1 MQFPL
6 IKNASQGA
14 KLLTFIL
21 LLIFGLL
28 FSSILSAFFLLSG
41 EGMNDITNLQIGQV
55 ISQVFGFMLP
65 PILYVMLVKEKPF
78 NYLGFKKLQPWSL
91 LGIVAIFTV
100 IPFLAMVTEWNDNVS
115 LPESMATL
123 EQMLRNI
130 QQLANDT
137 TEKFMT
143 EGSLFSGLLIVAAL
157 AAISEELLFRS
168 VIQKAFIK
176 ICKNAHVGIIL
187 TAIVFSAFHGDFFGF
202 VPRFILGLMLGYM
215 FYLSGSIFP
224 SMLMHFVN
232 NGTIVM
238 LYYLNKKEV
247 INVDIE
253 TFGLTDNVLVIALS
267 LIVTVAIFV
276 VCYRFRNKE
285 ADARGASL
293 LNNGD

>member
-6 IKNASQGA
+6 IKNASQGT
-14 KLLTFIL
+14 KLLIFIL
-21 LLIFGLL
+21 LLVFGLV
-28 FSSILSAFFLLSG
+28 FSSVLAAFFMLSG
-41 EGMNDITNLQIGQV
+41 DGMNDITNVQIGQV

-65 PILYVMLVKEKPF
+65 PILYVMAVKKEPF
-78 NYLGFKKLQPWSL
+78 KYLGFKKLQPWSL
-91 LGIVAIFTV
+91 LGIVAIFTI

-115 LPESMATL
+115 LPESMASL
-123 EQMLRNI
+123 EQKLRYI
-130 QQLANDT
+130 QEVANDT
-137 TEKFMT
+137 TERFMT

-168 VIQKAFIK
+168 VIQKAFVK
-176 ICKNAHVGIIL
+176 LCKNAHVGIIL

-253 TFGLTDNVLVIALS
+253 TFGLTDNVLVIILS
-267 LIVTVAIFV
+267 LVTTVAIFIA
-276 VCYRFRNKE
+276 CNRFRNKE

>member
-1 MQFPL
+1 MNFPL

-41 EGMNDITNLQIGQV
+41 DGMNDITNLQIGQV

-123 EQMLRNI
+123 EQTLRNI
-130 QQLANDT
+130 QKLANDT

-168 VIQKAFIK
+168 VIQKAFVK
-176 ICKNAHVGIIL
+176 ICKNAHIGIIL

-267 LIVTVAIFV
+267 LILTVAIFV
-276 VCYRFRNKE
+276 VCYRLRLKN
-285 ADARGASL
+285 D
-293 LNNGD
+293 N

>member
-6 IKNASQGA
+6 IKNASQGV

-41 EGMNDITNLQIGQV
+41 DGMNDITNLQIGQA

-65 PILYVMLVKEKPF
+65 PILYAMLVKEKPF

-100 IPFLAMVTEWNDNVS
+100 IPFLAMVTEWNDNIS
-115 LPESMATL
+115 FPESMATL
-123 EQMLRNI
+123 EQTLRNI
-130 QQLANDT
+130 QKLANDT

-176 ICKNAHVGIIL
+176 ICKNAHIGIIL
-187 TAIVFSAFHGDFFGF
+187 TAIVFSDFHGDFFGF

-247 INVDIE
+247 ISVDIE

-267 LIVTVAIFV
+267 LIVTVAIFI
-276 VCYRFRNKE
+276 VCNRFRNKE

>member
-1 MQFPL
+1 MNFPL

-14 KLLTFIL
+14 KLLIFIL
-21 LLIFGLL
+21 LLVFGLV
-28 FSSILSAFFLLSG
+28 FSSVLAAFFMLSG
-41 EGMNDITNLQIGQV
+41 EGMNDITNVQIGQV

-91 LGIVAIFTV
+91 LGIVAIFTI

-115 LPESMATL
+115 LPESMASL
-123 EQMLRNI
+123 EQKLRYI
-130 QQLANDT
+130 QEVANDT
-137 TEKFMT
+137 TERFMT

-168 VIQKAFIK
+168 VIQKAFVK
-176 ICKNAHVGIIL
+176 LCKNAHVGIIL

-253 TFGLTDNVLVIALS
+253 TFGLTDNVLVIILS
-267 LIVTVAIFV
+267 IVTTVAIFIT
-276 VCYRFRNKE
+276 CNRLRLKN
-285 ADARGASL
+285 D
-293 LNNGD
+293 N

>member
-14 KLLTFIL
+14 KLLIFIL
-21 LLIFGLL
+21 LLIFGLA
-28 FSSILSAFFLLSG
+28 FSSVLGALFLLSG
-41 EGMNDITNLQIGQV
+41 DGMNDITNIQIGQV

-78 NYLGFKKLQPWSL
+78 DYLGFKKLQPWSL
-91 LGIVAIFTV
+91 LGVVAIFTI
-100 IPFLAMVTEWNDNVS
+100 IPFLAMVTEWNDNIS
-115 LPESMATL
+115 LPESMAVL
-123 EQMLRNI
+123 EQKLRYI
-130 QQLANDT
+130 QELANET

-168 VIQKAFIK
+168 VIQKAMIK
-176 ICKNAHVGIIL
+176 ICKNAHIGIIL

-202 VPRFILGLMLGYM
+202 FPRFILGLMLGYM

-238 LYYLNKKEV
+238 LYYLNNKEI

-253 TFGLTDNVLVIALS
+253 TFGLTDNVLVIAVS
-267 LIVTVAIFV
+267 LITTVAIFIA
-276 VCYRFRNKE
+276 CNRLRLKN
-285 ADARGASL
+285 D
-293 LNNGD
+293 N

>member
-41 EGMNDITNLQIGQV
+41 DGMNDITNLQIGQV

-123 EQMLRNI
+123 EQTLRNI
-130 QQLANDT
+130 QKLANDT

-176 ICKNAHVGIIL
+176 ICKNAHIGIIL

-267 LIVTVAIFV
+267 LILTVAIFV

-285 ADARGASL
+285 ADARSASL

>member
-6 IKNASQGA
+6 IKNASQGV

-41 EGMNDITNLQIGQV
+41 DGMNNITNLQIGQV

-65 PILYVMLVKEKPF
+65 PILYVMFVKEKPF
-78 NYLGFKKLQPWSL
+78 NYLGFKNLQPWSL

-100 IPFLAMVTEWNDNVS
+100 IPFLAIVTEWNDNVS

-130 QQLANDT
+130 QKLANDT

-168 VIQKAFIK
+168 VIQKAFVK
-176 ICKNAHVGIIL
+176 ICKNAHIGIIL

-267 LIVTVAIFV
+267 LILTVAIFV
-276 VCYRFRNKE
+276 VCYRLRLKN
-285 ADARGASL
+285 D
-293 LNNGD
+293 N

>member
-14 KLLTFIL
+14 KLLIFIL
-21 LLIFGLL
+21 LLVFGLV
-28 FSSILSAFFLLSG
+28 FSSVLAAFFMLSG
-41 EGMNDITNLQIGQV
+41 EGMNDITNVQIGQV

-65 PILYVMLVKEKPF
+65 PILYVMLVKDKPF

-91 LGIVAIFTV
+91 LGIVAIFTI

-115 LPESMATL
+115 LPESMASL
-123 EQMLRNI
+123 EQKLRYI
-130 QQLANDT
+130 QEVANDT
-137 TEKFMT
+137 TERFMT

-168 VIQKAFIK
+168 VIQKAFVK
-176 ICKNAHVGIIL
+176 LCKNAHVGIII

-202 VPRFILGLMLGYM
+202 MPRFILGLMLGYM

-238 LYYLNKKEV
+238 LYYLNKKKV
-247 INVDIE
+247 INVDIG
-253 TFGLTDNVLVIALS
+253 TFGLTDNMLVIILS
-267 LIVTVAIFV
+267 IVTTVAIFIA
-276 VCYRFRNKE
+276 CNRLRLKN
-285 ADARGASL
+285 D
-293 LNNGD
+293 N

>member
-21 LLIFGLL
+21 LLLFGLL

-41 EGMNDITNLQIGQV
+41 DGMNDITNLQIGQV

-130 QQLANDT
+130 QQLANET

-253 TFGLTDNVLVIALS
+253 TFGLTDNWLVIALS
-267 LIVTVAIFV
+267 LIVTVAIFI
-276 VCYRFRNKE
+276 VCNRLRLKN
-285 ADARGASL
+285 D
-293 LNNGD
+293 N

>member
-6 IKNASQGA
+6 IKNASQGT
-14 KLLTFIL
+14 KLLIFIL
-21 LLIFGLL
+21 LLIFGLA
-28 FSSILSAFFLLSG
+28 FSSVLGALFLLSG
-41 EGMNDITNLQIGQV
+41 DGMNDITNIQIGQV

-65 PILYVMLVKEKPF
+65 PILYVILVKEKPF
-78 NYLGFKKLQPWSL
+78 DYLGFKKLQPWSL
-91 LGIVAIFTV
+91 LGIVAIFTI
-100 IPFLAMVTEWNDNVS
+100 IPFLAMVTEWNDNIS
-115 LPESMATL
+115 LPESMAVL
-123 EQMLRNI
+123 EQKLRYI
-130 QQLANDT
+130 QELANET

-168 VIQKAFIK
+168 VIQKAMIK
-176 ICKNAHVGIIL
+176 ICKNAHIGIIL

-202 VPRFILGLMLGYM
+202 FPRFILGLMLGYM

-238 LYYLNKKEV
+238 LYYLNNKEI

-253 TFGLTDNVLVIALS
+253 TFGLTDNVLVIAMS
-267 LIVTVAIFV
+267 LITTVAIFIT
-276 VCYRFRNKE
+276 CNRLRLKN
-285 ADARGASL
+285 D
-293 LNNGD
+293 N

>member
-6 IKNASQGA
+6 IKNASQGT
-14 KLLTFIL
+14 KLLIFIL
-21 LLIFGLL
+21 LLVFGLV
-28 FSSILSAFFLLSG
+28 FSSVLAAFFMLSG
-41 EGMNDITNLQIGQV
+41 EGMNDITNVQIGQV

-91 LGIVAIFTV
+91 LGIVAIFTI
-100 IPFLAMVTEWNDNVS
+100 IPFLAIVTEWNDNVS
-115 LPESMATL
+115 LPESMASL
-123 EQMLRNI
+123 EQKLRYI
-130 QQLANDT
+130 QEVANDT
-137 TEKFMT
+137 TERFMT

-168 VIQKAFIK
+168 VIQKAFVK

-253 TFGLTDNVLVIALS
+253 TFGLTDNVLVIILS
-267 LIVTVAIFV
+267 IVTTVAIFIA
-276 VCYRFRNKE
+276 CNRL
-285 ADARGASL
+285 SL
-293 LNNGD
+293 KNDN

>member
-41 EGMNDITNLQIGQV
+41 DGMNDITNLQIGQV

-130 QQLANDT
+130 QKLANDT

-168 VIQKAFIK
+168 VIQKAFVK

-253 TFGLTDNVLVIALS
+253 TFGLTDNWLVIALS
-267 LIVTVAIFV
+267 LIVTVAIFI
-276 VCYRFRNKE
+276 VCNRLRLKN
-285 ADARGASL
+285 D
-293 LNNGD
+293 N

>member
-6 IKNASQGA
+6 IKNASQGT

-21 LLIFGLL
+21 LLVFGLL
-28 FSSILSAFFLLSG
+28 FSSVLAALLLLSG
-41 EGMNDITNLQIGQV
+41 EGMDDITNIQIGQV
-55 ISQVFGFMLP
+55 ISQVFGFMMP
-65 PILYVMLVKEKPF
+65 PILYAMLVKEKPF

-91 LGIVAIFTV
+91 LGIVAIFTI
-100 IPFLAMVTEWNDNVS
+100 IPFLAMVTEWNDNIS

-123 EQMLRNI
+123 EQKLRYI
-130 QQLANDT
+130 QEVANDT
-137 TEKFMT
+137 TERFMT
-143 EGSLFSGLLIVAAL
+143 EGSLFSGLLIVGAL

-168 VIQKAFIK
+168 VIQKAFVK
-176 ICKNAHVGIIL
+176 ICKNAHVGIII

-253 TFGLTDNVLVIALS
+253 TFGLTDNVLVIILS
-267 LIVTVAIFV
+267 LITTVAIFI
-276 VCYRFRNKE
+276 VCNRLNKRHFDRPE
-285 ADARGASL
+285 GAET
-293 LNNGD
+293 

>member
-6 IKNASQGA
+6 IKNASQGT
-14 KLLTFIL
+14 KLLIFIL
-21 LLIFGLL
+21 LLIFGLV
-28 FSSILSAFFLLSG
+28 FSSVLGALFLLSG
-41 EGMNDITNLQIGQV
+41 DGMNDITNIQIGQV

-65 PILYVMLVKEKPF
+65 PILYVILVKEKPF
-78 NYLGFKKLQPWSL
+78 DYLGFKKLQPWSL
-91 LGIVAIFTV
+91 LGIVAIFTI
-100 IPFLAMVTEWNDNVS
+100 IPFLAMVTEWNDNIS
-115 LPESMATL
+115 LPESMAVL
-123 EQMLRNI
+123 EQKLRYI
-130 QQLANDT
+130 QELANET

-168 VIQKAFIK
+168 VIQKAMIK
-176 ICKNAHVGIIL
+176 ICKNAHIGIIL

-202 VPRFILGLMLGYM
+202 FPRFILGLMLGYM

-238 LYYLNKKEV
+238 LYYLNNKEI

-253 TFGLTDNVLVIALS
+253 TFGLTDNVLVIAMS
-267 LIVTVAIFV
+267 LITTVAIFIA
-276 VCYRFRNKE
+276 CNRLRLKN
-285 ADARGASL
+285 D
-293 LNNGD
+293 N

>member
-1 MQFPL
+1 M
-6 IKNASQGA
+6 
-14 KLLTFIL
+14 TFIL

-41 EGMNDITNLQIGQV
+41 DGMNDITNLQIGQA

-65 PILYVMLVKEKPF
+65 PILYAMLVKEKPF

-91 LGIVAIFTV
+91 FGIVAIFTV
-100 IPFLAMVTEWNDNVS
+100 IPFLAMVTEWNDNIS

-130 QQLANDT
+130 QNLANDT

-168 VIQKAFIK
+168 VIQKAFVK
-176 ICKNAHVGIIL
+176 ICKNAHVGIII

-238 LYYLNKKEV
+238 LYYLNTRGF
-247 INVDIE
+247 IDVDVE

>member
-6 IKNASQGA
+6 IKNASQGT
-14 KLLTFIL
+14 KLLIFIL
-21 LLIFGLL
+21 LLIFGLA
-28 FSSILSAFFLLSG
+28 FSSVLGALFLLSG
-41 EGMNDITNLQIGQV
+41 DGMNDITNIQIGQV

-78 NYLGFKKLQPWSL
+78 DYLGFKKLQPWSL
-91 LGIVAIFTV
+91 LGVVAIFTI
-100 IPFLAMVTEWNDNVS
+100 IPFLAMVTEWNDNIS
-115 LPESMATL
+115 LPESMAVL
-123 EQMLRNI
+123 EQKLRYI
-130 QQLANDT
+130 QELANET

-168 VIQKAFIK
+168 VIQKAMIK
-176 ICKNAHVGIIL
+176 ICKNAHIGIIL

-202 VPRFILGLMLGYM
+202 FPRFILGLMLGYM

-238 LYYLNKKEV
+238 LYYLNNKEI

-253 TFGLTDNVLVIALS
+253 TFGLTDNVLVIAMS
-267 LIVTVAIFV
+267 LITTVAIFIA
-276 VCYRFRNKE
+276 CNRLRLKN
-285 ADARGASL
+285 D
-293 LNNGD
+293 N

>member
-6 IKNASQGA
+6 IKNASQGT

-21 LLIFGLL
+21 LLVFGLV
-28 FSSILSAFFLLSG
+28 FSSVLAALFLLSG
-41 EGMNDITNLQIGQV
+41 EGMDDITNIQIGQV
-55 ISQVFGFMLP
+55 ISQVFGFMMP
-65 PILYVMLVKEKPF
+65 PILYAMLVKEKPF

-91 LGIVAIFTV
+91 LGIVAIFTI
-100 IPFLAMVTEWNDNVS
+100 IPFLAMVTEWNDNIS

-123 EQMLRNI
+123 EQKLRYI
-130 QQLANDT
+130 QEVANDT
-137 TEKFMT
+137 TERFMT

-168 VIQKAFIK
+168 VIQKAFVK

-187 TAIVFSAFHGDFFGF
+187 TAVVFSAFHGDFFGF

-253 TFGLTDNVLVIALS
+253 TFGLTDNVLVIILS
-267 LIVTVAIFV
+267 LITTVAIFI
-276 VCYRFRNKE
+276 VCNRLNKRHFDRPE
-285 ADARGASL
+285 GAET
-293 LNNGD
+293 

>member
-6 IKNASQGA
+6 IKNASQGT
-14 KLLTFIL
+14 KLLIFIL
-21 LLIFGLL
+21 LLVFGLV
-28 FSSILSAFFLLSG
+28 FSSVLAAFFMLSG
-41 EGMNDITNLQIGQV
+41 EGMNDITNVQIGQV

-91 LGIVAIFTV
+91 LGIVAIFTI
-100 IPFLAMVTEWNDNVS
+100 IPFLAIVTEWNDNVS
-115 LPESMATL
+115 LPESMASL
-123 EQMLRNI
+123 EQKLRYI
-130 QQLANDT
+130 QEVANDT
-137 TEKFMT
+137 TERFMT

-168 VIQKAFIK
+168 VIQKAFVK

-253 TFGLTDNVLVIALS
+253 TFGLTDNVLVIILS
-267 LIVTVAIFV
+267 IVTTVAIFIA
-276 VCYRFRNKE
+276 CNRLRLKN
-285 ADARGASL
+285 D
-293 LNNGD
+293 N

>member
-14 KLLTFIL
+14 KLLIFIL
-21 LLIFGLL
+21 LLVFGLV
-28 FSSILSAFFLLSG
+28 FSSVLAAFFMLSG
-41 EGMNDITNLQIGQV
+41 DGMNDITNVQIGQV

-91 LGIVAIFTV
+91 LGIVAIFTI

-115 LPESMATL
+115 LPESMASL
-123 EQMLRNI
+123 EQKLRYI
-130 QQLANDT
+130 QEVANDT
-137 TEKFMT
+137 TERFMT

-168 VIQKAFIK
+168 VIQKAFVK
-176 ICKNAHVGIIL
+176 LCKNAHVGIII

-253 TFGLTDNVLVIALS
+253 TFGLTDNVLVIILS
-267 LIVTVAIFV
+267 IVTTVAIFIA
-276 VCYRFRNKE
+276 CNRLRLKN
-285 ADARGASL
+285 D
-293 LNNGD
+293 N

>member
-14 KLLTFIL
+14 KLLIFIL
-21 LLIFGLL
+21 LLVFGLV
-28 FSSILSAFFLLSG
+28 FSSVLAAFFMLSG
-41 EGMNDITNLQIGQV
+41 EGMNDITNVQIGQV

-65 PILYVMLVKEKPF
+65 PILYVMAVKKEPF
-78 NYLGFKKLQPWSL
+78 KYLGFKKLQPWSL
-91 LGIVAIFTV
+91 LGIVAIFTI
-100 IPFLAMVTEWNDNVS
+100 IPFLAMVTEWNDNIS
-115 LPESMATL
+115 MPESMASL
-123 EQMLRNI
+123 EQKLRYI
-130 QQLANDT
+130 QEVANDT
-137 TEKFMT
+137 TERFMT

-168 VIQKAFIK
+168 VIQKAFVK
-176 ICKNAHVGIIL
+176 LCKNAHVGIII

-253 TFGLTDNVLVIALS
+253 TFGLTDNVLVIILS
-267 LIVTVAIFV
+267 LVTTVAIFIA
-276 VCYRFRNKE
+276 CNRLRLKN
-285 ADARGASL
+285 D
-293 LNNGD
+293 N

>member
-41 EGMNDITNLQIGQV
+41 DDMNDITNLQIGQV

-65 PILYVMLVKEKPF
+65 PILYVMFVKEKPF

-100 IPFLAMVTEWNDNVS
+100 IPFLAMVTEWNDNIS

-130 QQLANDT
+130 QKLANDT

-168 VIQKAFIK
+168 VIQKAFVK
-176 ICKNAHVGIIL
+176 ICKNAHIGIIL

-267 LIVTVAIFV
+267 LIVTVAIFI
-276 VCYRFRNKE
+276 VCNRLRLKN
-285 ADARGASL
+285 D
-293 LNNGD
+293 N

>member
-6 IKNASQGA
+6 IKNASQGT

-41 EGMNDITNLQIGQV
+41 DGMNDITNLQIGQA

-267 LIVTVAIFV
+267 LIVTVAIFI

-285 ADARGASL
+285 ADAHGASL

>member
-14 KLLTFIL
+14 KLLIFIL
-21 LLIFGLL
+21 LLVFGLV
-28 FSSILSAFFLLSG
+28 FSSVLAAFFMLSG
-41 EGMNDITNLQIGQV
+41 DGMNDITNVQIGQV

-91 LGIVAIFTV
+91 LGIVAIFTI

-115 LPESMATL
+115 LPESMASL
-123 EQMLRNI
+123 EQKLRYI
-130 QQLANDT
+130 QEVANDT
-137 TEKFMT
+137 TERFMT

-168 VIQKAFIK
+168 VIQKAFVK
-176 ICKNAHVGIIL
+176 LCKNAHVGIIL

-253 TFGLTDNVLVIALS
+253 TFGLTDNVLVIILS
-267 LIVTVAIFV
+267 IVTTVAIFI
-276 VCYRFRNKE
+276 VCNRLRLKN
-285 ADARGASL
+285 D
-293 LNNGD
+293 N